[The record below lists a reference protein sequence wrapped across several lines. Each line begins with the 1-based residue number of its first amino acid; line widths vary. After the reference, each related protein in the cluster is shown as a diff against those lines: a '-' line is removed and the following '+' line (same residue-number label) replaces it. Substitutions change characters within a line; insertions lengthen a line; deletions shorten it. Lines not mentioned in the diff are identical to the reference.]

1 MDRGER
7 MAVDEKQGKPG
18 RQDRRRRAI
27 IFRFGA
33 VLTALL
39 LLALLELT
47 LRLAVPSPPVNIE
60 DPFVSFHRLS
70 PLFAADP
77 TGTLFEIVEERLT
90 AFCPQSFAAV
100 KKPKS
105 LRIFC
110 LGGSTVQG
118 RPYSV
123 ETSFTTWLELN
134 LRAALPTAEVEVIN
148 CGGISY
154 ASYRLVPI
162 MKELLEYE
170 PDLFIIYTGQ
180 NEFLEDRTY
189 EHIKNK
195 PRILIRTHRAF
206 LNLRIYSHAHHLFSQ
221 HLGRRTPAEH
231 SPKTIL
237 DPEVQAR
244 LDFQEGLKSYHRDQD
259 WQTDII
265 EHFHYNLET
274 MVRMSRAANV
284 PVILVNPVSNL
295 KDCPPFKSEHTSEL
309 TEEQIQQVNEL
320 RKQASEIDWSQ
331 AHEKIR
337 LLDQAAAMDPQHA
350 GLLFLLGK
358 CYEHIGRFSEA
369 KEWFTKAKEED
380 VCPLRILKPM
390 HEIIHEVAVRYK
402 VPLVDARK
410 LIEDRTTDC
419 IPGSEWLLDQVHPNI
434 TGHRLIADALYE
446 TIEQNGMVQTPSGWQ
461 ARREQLCEQHLASL
475 DNAYYA
481 RGAARLKRL
490 SEWSRGRT
498 PKK

>member
-1 MDRGER
+1 MT
-7 MAVDEKQGKPG
+7 VDENQRKSSRQGC
-18 RQDRRRRAI
+18 RLRAI
-27 IFRFGA
+27 LFRFGA
-33 VLTALL
+33 VLAGLL
-39 LLALLELT
+39 LLALLELA

-77 TGTLFEIVEERLT
+77 AGTRFETAEERLT
-90 AFCPQSFAAV
+90 AFCPQSFAAE
-100 KKPKS
+100 KKPET

-134 LRAALPTAEVEVIN
+134 LRAARPGADSEVIN

-162 MKELLEYE
+162 MRELLEYE
-170 PDLFIIYTGQ
+170 PDLFIIYTGH

-195 PRILIRTHRAF
+195 PRVLIRTHRT
-206 LNLRIYSHAHHLFSQ
+206 LLKLRIYSLANHLMSQ

-244 LDFQEGLKSYHRDQD
+244 LDFQEGLKSYHRDQA
-259 WQTDII
+259 WRKDII
-265 EHFHYNLET
+265 EHFHHNLET

-284 PVILVNPVSNL
+284 PVIIVNPVSNL
-295 KDCPPFKSEHTSEL
+295 KDCPPFKSQHGSKL
-309 TEEQIQQVNEL
+309 SKEQIQRVNEL
-320 RKQASEIDWSQ
+320 RKQAGELGWSQ
-331 AHEKIR
+331 AYEKLSI
-337 LLDQAAAMDPQHA
+337 LEQAAAIDSRHA

-358 CYEHIGRFSEA
+358 CNEHIGRFSQA
-369 KEWFTKAKEED
+369 KEWFIKAKEED
-380 VCPLRILKPM
+380 ICPLRILEPM
-390 HEIIHEVAVRYK
+390 HEIIHEEAGRYK
-402 VPLVDARK
+402 VPLVDVRR
-410 LIEDRTTDC
+410 LTEQHTTDG
-419 IPGSEWLLDQVHPNI
+419 IAGNEWLLDQVHPNI
-434 TGHRLIADALYE
+434 TGHRLIANALYE
-446 TIEQNGMVQTPSGWQ
+446 VMENNAMVQTPVGWRT
-461 ARREQLCEQHLASL
+461 RRNRLCEQHLASL
-475 DNAYYA
+475 DDAYYA
-481 RGAARLKRL
+481 RGEARLKRL
-490 SEWSRGRT
+490 AEWSRGRI

>member
-1 MDRGER
+1 MT
-7 MAVDEKQGKPG
+7 VDKNRKKSG
-18 RQDRRRRAI
+18 RQGCKYRAI
-27 IFRFGA
+27 LFRLGA
-33 VLTALL
+33 VLAGPLL
-39 LLALLELT
+39 LVLVELT
-47 LRLAVPSPPVNIE
+47 LRLAVPLPPVNIE

-70 PLFAADP
+70 PLFVPNP
-77 TGTLFEIVEERLT
+77 TGTRFEIAKERLT
-90 AFCPQSFAAV
+90 AFCPQSFAAE

-123 ETSFTTWLELN
+123 ETSFTSWLEIN
-134 LRAALPTAEVEVIN
+134 LRAALPAAEVEVIN

-162 MKELLEYE
+162 MQELLEYE
-170 PDLFIIYTGQ
+170 PDLFIIYTGH

-195 PRILIRTHRAF
+195 PRVLILIHRAL
-206 LNLRIYSHAHHLFSQ
+206 LNLRIYSHVHHLLSQ
-221 HLGRRTPAEH
+221 HMGRGTPAEH

-244 LDFQEGLKSYHRDQD
+244 LDFQEGLKSYHRDQV
-259 WQTDII
+259 WRKNII
-265 EHFHYNLET
+265 EHFHHNLDT

-284 PVILVNPVSNL
+284 SVILVNPVSNL
-295 KDCPPFKSEHTSEL
+295 KDCPPFKSEHGSDL
-309 TEEQIQQVNEL
+309 SEEQIQQVNEL
-320 RKQASEIDWSQ
+320 RKQAGELDWSQ
-331 AHEKIR
+331 TYEKIR
-337 LLDQAAAMDPQHA
+337 LLERAAAIDSRHA

-358 CYEHIGRFSEA
+358 YYEHIGRFPQA
-369 KEWFTKAKEED
+369 KEWFIKAKEED
-380 VCPLRILKPM
+380 VCPLRILETM
-390 HEIIHEVAVRYK
+390 HEIIREVAGRYK
-402 VPLVDARK
+402 VPLVDVRS
-410 LIEDRTTDC
+410 LIENHTTDG
-419 IPGSEWLLDQVHPNI
+419 IAGSKWLLDQVHPNI

-446 TIEQNGMVQTPSGWQ
+446 VMKENGMVQTPAGWQ
-461 ARREQLCEQHLASL
+461 TLRDQMCKQHLASL

-481 RGAARLKRL
+481 RGQARLKRL
-490 SEWSRGRT
+490 AQWSRGRI